1 MASQCHHYG
10 VIIASLWR
18 HYGVT
23 MSSLWCHYSIAMA
36 SLWCHYKVT
45 MASLWSH
52 DGFTMAS
59 QCPHYSVTLATL
71 WLHFGYTLASLW
83 RHYGIRIVSQFHSS
97 SLFHSVPEIRQNWRY
112 KREDLILFFISYLGF
127 GYENESSNFELMTEK
142 KRTDRISHCS
152 IKCQIVATNF
162 YKVLLNC

>member
-1 MASQCHHYG
+1 MVSQCHHYG
-10 VIIASLWR
+10 VTIASLWR

-23 MSSLWCHYSIAMA
+23 IKLLWHHYE
-36 SLWCHYKVT
+36 VT
-45 MASLWSH
+45 MASLWPH
-52 DGFTMAS
+52 NVLTIAS
-59 QCPHYSVTLATL
+59 L

-142 KRTDRISHCS
+142 KRTVTISHCS
-152 IKCQIVATNF
+152 TEREIVTTDSHM
-162 YKVLLNC
+162 VLLNC